1 MISWFKPDPFAFTN
15 SVEILFYP
23 LIVISSKVLT
33 ENHSLV
39 FSLTIY
45 FKALNLIAKIVKID
59 NFDRWLA
66 HRSLL

>member
-1 MISWFKPDPFAFTN
+1 MVQTRPFCLYQFGGDPFQD
-15 SVEILFYP
+15 YP